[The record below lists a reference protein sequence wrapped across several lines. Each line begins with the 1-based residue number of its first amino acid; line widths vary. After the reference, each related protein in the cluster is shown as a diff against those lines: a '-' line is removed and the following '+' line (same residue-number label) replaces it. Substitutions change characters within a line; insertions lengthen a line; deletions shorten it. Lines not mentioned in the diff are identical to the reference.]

1 MGCFSW
7 FTQDKSHKRI
17 VIGIIKEPI
26 YMIGEVNGQRIT
38 HTEEN
43 HYDGYGVFGGKDY
56 YELMAEMNGKTLADF
71 DGDHDKLRHAGIEM
85 AFDGDPLGYSA
96 KWKHPTLTLV
106 EGDYHDGYAPESDP
120 DQGFPI
126 Y

>member
-17 VIGIIKEPI
+17 VIGNVKKPI
-26 YMIGEVNGQRIT
+26 YMIGEVNGNRVT
-38 HTEEN
+38 YTERNYYE
-43 HYDGYGVFGGKDY
+43 GYGVFGSKDY
-56 YELMAEMNGKTLADF
+56 YEFMAQMNGKQLADF
-71 DGDHDKLRHAGIEM
+71 GGDRDKLRQAGIDM
-85 AFDGDPLGYSA
+85 AFDGDPYGMST

-106 EGDYHDGYAPESDP
+106 EGDYHNGEAPEADP
-120 DQGFPI
+120 DQGFPH

>member
-17 VIGIIKEPI
+17 VIGNVKKPI

-56 YELMAEMNGKTLADF
+56 YEFMAEMNGKTIADF
-71 DGDHDKLRHAGIEM
+71 DGDREKLRYAGIEM
-85 AFDGDPLGYSA
+85 AFDGDPYGMST

-106 EGDYHDGYAPESDP
+106 EGDYHDGDAPESDP